1 MFHKD
6 TLRLIKK
13 TIRRFFTIFLM
24 VFIGVAFMV
33 GVLSTHSIM
42 KKSVDIY
49 FDEYNFMDV
58 QLYSSYGFDEE
69 DVKTIKNADVVED
82 VFASKYVD
90 VYGTQKEN
98 IFVTRVQEL
107 DTTINQFE
115 LLSGRLP
122 ENEQEALTLGSSSF
136 GVVYEEGEVVRL
148 YLEEDEVT
156 DSLQY
161 EEYTIVGTVRTG
173 QYMASTKEPSNLEN
187 LNLEAVIFV
196 DNEDF
201 IADYYT
207 SMYVTLKGSQEY
219 VAFTDD
225 YLEHVEKQLDSLQ
238 KVIDGQQEHRK
249 QDIIEEIEEEIAD
262 GERELEEATI
272 EAYEELDKAQ
282 KELDDGYKELL
293 KAEIQIQLG
302 EQEIE
307 NGEKQIKENR
317 IKLEDGKKEVDDA
330 VKEVE
335 AESGQSFEETVEEI
349 EALYMVYVGIEAI
362 VEEIGNEDTTI
373 TEQIDTNKA
382 EIDKLE
388 AERTEYRQQ
397 LLQLQLNG
405 GTEEEIAEC
414 EAKIEELDEDISNLQ
429 TQNTF
434 LQSVIT
440 MYENGTFESI
450 LDMIDEMANG
460 DVKSTYED
468 LKKLE
473 SAKLEVENGI
483 KQLEQA
489 EKDLKAGKKEIQD
502 AKKELAK
509 GTKEYEDGVK
519 EFNDAKI
526 EVEEELEKA
535 RIDLAKA
542 RQDLEELPDA
552 KWMVLDRDSHYSTA
566 MYAGSANQMK
576 TIGEIVPLLFFL
588 VAALVCMTTMMRLI
602 DEERSQMGIF
612 SALGF
617 SKGQIIS
624 KYVIYA
630 FIASI
635 LGSLVGVFA
644 GIPIFPNVIYWA
656 WKLMYDTPEVYL
668 YLPLEAA
675 LIGTLSFTILM
686 MVVSFFVA
694 RKSLQQVP
702 SQLMRPKAP
711 KSTKKVFLENIPF
724 IWNRLGFT
732 SKVTAR
738 NLIRYKSRFFMTVIG
753 VAGCTSLLVLGFGIK
768 DSIAAVIDVQYS
780 EIMLHNQVVVVEE
793 DKYTDEIV
801 EMLEDDKR
809 IQIVAPYMNYSSK
822 VYFADED
829 KTIDVHVL
837 NEAYDDIVCLRN
849 RKTKEEIS
857 LDDGVVISEKFAKN
871 HNLAVGDSLKIE
883 SNNGI
888 KATVEI
894 NGICEMY
901 FQHYLFMTNDYY
913 EEMFDEVANED
924 RIAIY
929 TDSNE
934 EMFDVL
940 SSVEGV
946 KSVLDYSEAKLTFT
960 TMIEAL
966 DLIVVV
972 ILLAAGSLAF
982 VVLMNLSEVNIS
994 ERMREIATLKVL
1006 GFNNK
1011 EVNSYIFKE
1020 ILLLSLIGAIV
1031 GIPLGKLEL
1040 ILVMNII
1047 DMDMVMFGTTIE
1059 PLSYVYGFVITMVFA
1074 VLVLFF
1080 MRGSLRKVQ
1089 MVESLK
1095 SVE

>member
-156 DSLQY
+156 DSLRY

-849 RKTKEEIS
+849 RKTKEEFS

-871 HNLAVGDSLKIE
+871 HNLAVGDTLKIE

>member
-69 DVKTIKNADVVED
+69 DVETIRNANVVED
-82 VFASKYVD
+82 VFATKFVD
-90 VYGTQKEN
+90 VYGEQKEN

-107 DTTINQFE
+107 DTNVNQFE

-122 ENEQEALTLGSSSF
+122 KNDQEAVTLGSSSF

-148 YLEEDEVT
+148 YLEEGDVK
-156 DSLQY
+156 DSLKY

-173 QYMASTKEPSNLEN
+173 QYMASTKEPSSLEN
-187 LNLEAVIFV
+187 LTLEAVIFV

-201 IADYYT
+201 LADCYT
-207 SMYVTLKGSQEY
+207 SMYITLEGAKELVS
-219 VAFTDD
+219 FTDD
-225 YLEHVEKQLDSLQ
+225 YIEHVEHQLDELQ
-238 KVIDGQQEHRK
+238 KVIDEQQNHRK
-249 QDIIEEIEEEIAD
+249 DDILQDALKEIEK
-262 GERELEEATI
+262 GEKELEKQSNQAI
-272 EAYEELDKAQ
+272 K
-282 KELDDGYKELL
+282 
-293 KAEIQIQLG
+293 QLNQAKKQLSDAKKQL
-302 EQEIE
+302 EK
-307 NGEKQIKENR
+307 GEKEIKDNEK
-317 IKLEDGKKEVDDA
+317 KLEDGLKEIEENVIKLQEGQKQLEEAKKLVEQQSGKSFDET
-330 VKEVE
+330 VKQAKTLYDIYV
-335 AESGQSFEETVEEI
+335 GVEEI
-349 EALYMVYVGIEAI
+349 IAKTDGSLTV
-362 VEEIGNEDTTI
+362 N
-373 TEQIDTNKA
+373 EQINKNLQ
-382 EIDKLE
+382 EIV
-388 AERTEYRQQ
+388 
-397 LLQLQLNG
+397 
-405 GTEEEIAEC
+405 EC
-414 EAKIEELDEDISNLQ
+414 EAENAQYELQKIQMKLEGASDTEIAGVQAKIDLNKIKIKG
-429 TQNTF
+429 
-434 LQSVIT
+434 LQSDNNFLKLIVVS
-440 MYENGTFESI
+440 YENSSLKGI
-450 LDMIDEMANG
+450 L
-460 DVKSTYED
+460 
-468 LKKLE
+468 KLLD
-473 SAKLEVENGI
+473 SF
-483 KQLEQA
+483 A
-489 EKDLKAGKKEIQD
+489 EG
-502 AKKELAK
+502 
-509 GTKEYEDGVK
+509 GVK
-519 EFNDAKI
+519 ESYQGLQQIIDGEKEIANGLAQIDSARKEIEVGKAQLEKGKLDIALGWIEYYKGVEEVEKNEILLQEKLEDAKI
-526 EVEEELEKA
+526 ELNKA
-535 RIDLAKA
+535 K
-542 RQDLEELPDA
+542 QELEELPDA
-552 KWMVLDRDSHYSTA
+552 KWMVLDRESHYSSA
-566 MYAGSANQMK
+566 MYAGSASQMK
-576 TIGEIVPLLFFL
+576 TIGQIVPLLFFL

-617 SKGQIIS
+617 SKGKIIS

-630 FIASI
+630 FIASV
-635 LGSLVGVFA
+635 LGSLLGVFA

-675 LIGTLSFTILM
+675 LLGTLSFTILM
-686 MVVSFFVA
+686 MVVSYFVA
-694 RKSLQQVP
+694 RKSLRQMP

-711 KSTKKVFLENIPF
+711 KNTKKVFLENIPF
-724 IWNRLGFT
+724 IWNRLNFT

-768 DSIAAVIDVQYS
+768 DSIAQVIGVQYS
-780 EIMLHNQVVVVEE
+780 EIMLHDRVVVVEDYKQTPDVME
-793 DKYTDEIV
+793 ILEADKQNK
-801 EMLEDDKR
+801 L
-809 IQIVAPYMNYSSK
+809 VAPYMNYSSK
-822 VYFADED
+822 VYLTDEE
-829 KTIDVHVL
+829 KTIDVYVL
-837 NEAYDDIVCLRN
+837 DDAYDDIVCLRKRN
-849 RKTKEEIS
+849 SKALLS
-857 LDDGVVISEKFAKN
+857 VDDGVVITEKFAKN
-871 HNLAVGDSLKIE
+871 HGLSVGDSLKIE
-883 SNNGI
+883 SMNGY

-894 NGICEMY
+894 TGICEMY
-901 FQHYLFMTNDYY
+901 FQHYLFMSNEYY
-913 EEMFDEVANED
+913 QEMFDEPIRQD
-924 RIAIY
+924 RIAVY
-929 TDSNE
+929 TEHEDFTDSVSEVAGIKNI
-934 EMFDVL
+934 
-940 SSVEGV
+940 
-946 KSVLDYSEAKLTFT
+946 LDFSEAKNSFT
-960 TMIEAL
+960 SMIEAL

-1006 GFNNK
+1006 GFNDK

-1020 ILLLSLIGAIV
+1020 ILLLSLIGATV
-1031 GIPLGKLEL
+1031 GMPLGKLEL

-1047 DMDMVMFGTTIE
+1047 DMDMVMFGTAIE

>member
-69 DVKTIKNADVVED
+69 DVETIRNASVVED

-90 VYGTQKEN
+90 VYGEQKEN

-107 DTTINQFE
+107 DTNVNQFE

-122 ENEQEALTLGSSSF
+122 ENDQEAVTLGSSSF

-156 DSLQY
+156 DSLKY

-196 DNEDF
+196 DNDDF

-207 SMYVTLKGSQEY
+207 SMYLTLHGAKDL

-225 YLEHVEKQLDSLQ
+225 YLEHVEKQLDALQ

-249 QDIIEEIEEEIAD
+249 QGIIEEIEEEIAD

-293 KAEIQIQLG
+293 KAEIQIQLA

-307 NGEKQIKENR
+307 TGEKQIKENR
-317 IKLEDGKKEVDDA
+317 EKLEDGKKEVDDA

-335 AESGQSFEETVEEI
+335 TESGQSFEETIEEI
-349 EALYMVYVGIEAI
+349 EALYMVYVGIESI

-382 EIDKLE
+382 EISKLE
-388 AERTEYRQQ
+388 EERNEYRQQ
-397 LLQLQLNG
+397 LVQLRLNG

-434 LQSVIT
+434 LQSIIT

-460 DVKSTYED
+460 DVKGTYED

-473 SAKLEVENGI
+473 TAKLEVENGI

-489 EKDLKAGKKEIQD
+489 EKDLISGKKQIQD
-502 AKKELAK
+502 AKKELEK

-542 RQDLEELPDA
+542 RQDLDELPDA

-617 SKGQIIS
+617 SKGKIIS

-630 FIASI
+630 CIASV

-686 MVVSFFVA
+686 MVVSYFVA

-724 IWNRLGFT
+724 IWNRLSFT

-780 EIMLHNQVVVVEE
+780 EILLHNQVVVVEE
-793 DKYTDEIV
+793 AKYTDDIV
-801 EMLEDDKR
+801 KVLEADR
-809 IQIVAPYMNYSSK
+809 EYELVAPYMNYASK

-829 KTIDVHVL
+829 TTIDVHVL

-849 RKTKEEIS
+849 RKTKEELS

-871 HNLAVGDSLKIE
+871 HGLSVGDSLKIE

-901 FQHYLFMTNDYY
+901 FQHYLFMTTDYY
-913 EEMFDEVANED
+913 EEMFDETANED

-929 TDSNE
+929 AENNE
-934 EMFDVL
+934 SIFDTL
-940 SSVEGV
+940 AETEGV
-946 KSVLDYSEAKLTFT
+946 KNILDYSEAKLTFT

-1031 GIPLGKLEL
+1031 GMPLGKLEL

-1047 DMDMVMFGTTIE
+1047 DMDMVMFGTAIE